1 MNSMLFSGATVVD
14 GTGEPRYAADVLVHA
29 GKIARVAQPNSLK
42 PNEST
47 RRVEARGR
55 ILSPGFIDMHA
66 HSDLALLAD
75 ASHVA
80 KLSQG
85 VTTEVI
91 GQDGIAYAPVNDTTM
106 HQVRRQIT
114 GWDGNPASLDYAW
127 RSIDDYLT
135 LLERGTATN
144 AAVLVP
150 QGNLRMLTV
159 GQDDRS
165 ATAAEVDAM
174 RDILREGLAAG
185 AVGLSSGLTYT
196 PGMYADTAELESLCA
211 VVAEFGGYYCPHTR
225 SYGVGALDAFAEVIG
240 IARRTG
246 CALHL
251 AHATLN
257 FATNRDASAQF
268 LAMLD
273 AARSD
278 GVDVTLDTYPY
289 LPGSTTLAALLPSW
303 FAAGGPDALLARL
316 AGGHDRDALAESF
329 EAGADGFHG
338 EHADWSLIE
347 IAGVASAGLE
357 HYVGSTIAQI
367 AEAEH
372 RDPLQVIT
380 DILVEDELATSVLMH
395 IGHEHNVQAV
405 MRDSGH
411 CGGSDGIL
419 VGTKPHP
426 RAWGTFPRYLARYV
440 RELGILSLE
449 ECVRHLAG
457 TPARRLSLHDRG
469 LIREGFA
476 ADLVLFDEKT
486 VQDTATFD
494 HPRQQA
500 TGIDVVLVN
509 GSVAY
514 ENGRTTDARSGT
526 ALRSHAQYSKAE

>member
-1 MNSMLFSGATVVD
+1 
-14 GTGEPRYAADVLVHA
+14 
-29 GKIARVAQPNSLK
+29 
-42 PNEST
+42 
-47 RRVEARGR
+47 
-55 ILSPGFIDMHA
+55 
-66 HSDLALLAD
+66 
-75 ASHVA
+75 
-80 KLSQG
+80 
-85 VTTEVI
+85 
-91 GQDGIAYAPVNDTTM
+91 
-106 HQVRRQIT
+106 
-114 GWDGNPASLDYAW
+114 
-127 RSIDDYLT
+127 
-135 LLERGTATN
+135 
-144 AAVLVP
+144 
-150 QGNLRMLTV
+150 
-159 GQDDRS
+159 
-165 ATAAEVDAM
+165 
-174 RDILREGLAAG
+174 
-185 AVGLSSGLTYT
+185 
-196 PGMYADTAELESLCA
+196 
-211 VVAEFGGYYCPHTR
+211 
-225 SYGVGALDAFAEVIG
+225 
-240 IARRTG
+240 
-246 CALHL
+246 
-251 AHATLN
+251 
-257 FATNRDASAQF
+257 
-268 LAMLD
+268 MLD